1 MKSVTTLL
9 IRKRVIVAASLSLII
24 FSATISVLIGIGTA
38 PGTVIGNPD
47 VYVIT
52 SEDTDSLLSSRLD
65 ADLSDLLLENGFV
78 TNSSPE
84 IFAFAEIGGS
94 AIIIRGVDFQA
105 FMEVEGARLSGAMP
119 SNPSQGLIGSRL
131 ADRIHAEIGDRYPLV
146 GSFSPS
152 VSEVEIVGIITS
164 SSGVEDEL
172 MVSLPLSRCLT
183 GIATNSVSIIRVLGD
198 TAQLE
203 KMFGKDVPRFSIY
216 DLAVANRILG
226 IGRTTEVSLN
236 LKNWGDANGTAHV
249 MIMDMPDNI
258 TIIDSDYFIN
268 GSTTIALTTNYTFS
282 SIGNHTV
289 KAYISGA
296 FPQNISTNV
305 TVKGPF
311 LSLVVPSEIPQYHY
325 FTTIVV
331 NETLKAVVG
340 ATVSIGG
347 FDFVTNASG
356 SCLINANASLEPR
369 NYTISASSPGY
380 ESAIGH
386 IEIINSSL
394 LPPNA
399 TIRVYDIVLTPDVV
413 KVNEKCMFAYYVQ
426 NFGNSTG
433 SFQVSSYLDGA
444 LFTQNTVNLAP
455 LRTRVLFYNASFSSA
470 GEKTITCGQL
480 SATLTVEAHFEL
492 NPALIRLLVLYG
504 GSGTLD
510 PSRAELIYDTAK
522 ISEANILIVLVS
534 LAVLS
539 GMLVT
544 LGVSISFMREINDN
558 LKIIGILRSLG
569 ASSKQ
574 LLWIMF
580 KEAFLMS
587 LPAAAIGVMGGVVLA
602 FLISSTGS
610 LVAFGHFIRPVLD
623 PSFLIAATAGS
634 IAICIGS
641 SLVAG
646 LSVSRKGSMRMIRGL
661 KADIVAQVD
670 LKELLG
676 DE

>member
-1 MKSVTTLL
+1 MKSILTLL
-9 IRKRVIVAASLSLII
+9 IRKRVIVVASLSLII
-24 FSATISVLIGIGTA
+24 FSSTISVLMGIGAA
-38 PGTVIGNPD
+38 PGSVIGNPD

-52 SEDTDSLLSSRLD
+52 SKDTDSLLNSRLD
-65 ADLSDLLLENGFV
+65 ADLSNLLLENGFV

-84 IFAFAEIGGS
+84 IFAFADIGGS
-94 AIIIRGVDFQA
+94 AAIIRGVDFQA
-105 FMEVEGARLSGAMP
+105 FMGVEGARLVSGAMP
-119 SNPSQGLIGSRL
+119 SDPSQGLIGSRL
-131 ADRIHAEIGDRYPLV
+131 ADRIHAKIGDRYPLV
-146 GSFSPS
+146 GSFNPS

-164 SSGVEDEL
+164 SSGTEDEL
-172 MVSLPLSRCLT
+172 IVSLPLSRCLT

-198 TAQLE
+198 TAELE

-226 IGRTTEVSLN
+226 IGRMTEVSLN

-249 MIMDMPDNI
+249 TIMDMPDNI

-268 GSTTIALTTNYTFS
+268 SSTTIALTTNYTFS

-311 LSLVVPSEIPQYHY
+311 LSLVVPSKIPQYHY
-325 FTTIVV
+325 FTTVVV
-331 NETLKAVVG
+331 NETLKAVAG
-340 ATVSIGG
+340 ATVDIGG

-356 SCLINANASLEPR
+356 ICLINASLEPR
-369 NYTISASSPGY
+369 NYTINASSPGY

-646 LSVSRKGSMRMIRGL
+646 LSVSRKGSIRMIRGL

>member
-1 MKSVTTLL
+1 MRSVSTLL
-9 IRKRVIVAASLSLII
+9 IRKRVIVVASLSLII
-24 FSATISVLIGIGTA
+24 FSATISVLMGIGAA

-52 SEDTDSLLSSRLD
+52 SKATDSLLSSRLD
-65 ADLSDLLLENGFV
+65 VGLSDLLLENGFV

-94 AIIIRGVDFQA
+94 AAIIRGVDFQA
-105 FMEVEGARLSGAMP
+105 FMGVEGARLVSGAMP
-119 SNPSQGLIGSRL
+119 SDPSQGLIGSRL
-131 ADRIHAEIGDRYPLV
+131 ADRINAEIGDRYPLV
-146 GSFSPS
+146 GSFNPS

-172 MVSLPLSRCLT
+172 IVSLPLSRCLT
-183 GIATNSVSIIRVLGD
+183 GISSNSVSIIRVLGD

-203 KMFGKDVPRFSIY
+203 EMFGKDVPRFSIY

-236 LKNWGDANGTAHV
+236 LKNWGDVNGTAHV
-249 MIMDMPDNI
+249 IVVDMPDNI
-258 TIIDSDYFIN
+258 TIIESDYFIN
-268 GSTTIALTTNYTFS
+268 GSTTIALTSNYTFS
-282 SIGNHTV
+282 SIGNHSV

-311 LSLVVPSEIPQYHY
+311 LSLVIPSKMPQYHN
-325 FTTIVV
+325 FTASVI
-331 NETLKAVVG
+331 NQTLEAVSG
-340 ATVSIGG
+340 AAVSIGG

-356 SCLINANASLEPR
+356 SCLINASLAPG
-369 NYTISASSPGY
+369 NYTIDASSSGY

-386 IEIINSSL
+386 VEIINSSS
-394 LPPNA
+394 LPHNA
-399 TIRVYDIVLTPDVV
+399 TIRVYDVVLTPDVV
-413 KVNEKCMFAYYVQ
+413 KVNENCMIAFYVQ

-433 SFQVSSYLDGA
+433 SFQVSSYLGGA
-444 LFTQNTVNLAP
+444 LFTQKTVTLAP
-455 LRTRVLFYNASFSSA
+455 LKTAVLFYNISFSSA
-470 GEKTITCGQL
+470 GEKTITSGQA

-522 ISEANILIVLVS
+522 ISEANIIVVLVS

-574 LLWIMF
+574 LLGIMF
-580 KEAFLMS
+580 KEAFFVS
-587 LPAAAIGVMGGVVLA
+587 LPAAAIGIVGGVVLA
-602 FLISSTGS
+602 FLISSTGN
-610 LVAFGHFIRPVLD
+610 LVAFGHFIRPVFD
-623 PSFLIAATAGS
+623 PSFLIAATVGS
-634 IAICIGS
+634 IAICVGS
-641 SLVAG
+641 SLIVG
-646 LSVSRKGSMRMIRGL
+646 LSASRKGSIRMIRGL
-661 KADIVAQVD
+661 KDDIVTQVD

>member
-1 MKSVTTLL
+1 MKSILTLL
-9 IRKRVIVAASLSLII
+9 IRKRVIVVASLSLII
-24 FSATISVLIGIGTA
+24 FSSTISVLMGIGVA
-38 PGTVIGNPD
+38 PGSVIGNPD

-52 SEDTDSLLSSRLD
+52 SKDTDSLLNSRLD
-65 ADLSDLLLENGFV
+65 ADLSNLLLENGFV

-84 IFAFAEIGGS
+84 IFAFADIGGS
-94 AIIIRGVDFQA
+94 AAIIRGVDFQA
-105 FMEVEGARLSGAMP
+105 FMGVEGARLVSGAMP
-119 SNPSQGLIGSRL
+119 SDPSQGLIGWRL
-131 ADRIHAEIGDRYPLV
+131 ADRINAEIGDRYPLV
-146 GSFSPS
+146 GSFNPS
-152 VSEVEIVGIITS
+152 ISEVEIVGIISS

-172 MVSLPLSRCLT
+172 IVSLPMSRCLT

-226 IGRTTEVSLN
+226 VGRTTEVSLN
-236 LKNWGDANGTAHV
+236 LKNWGDANGTTHV
-249 MIMDMPDNI
+249 MIVDMPGNI

-268 GSTTIALTTNYTFS
+268 SSTTIALTTNYTFS

-311 LSLVVPSEIPQYHY
+311 LSLVVPSKIPQYHY
-325 FTTIVV
+325 FTTVVV
-331 NETLKAVVG
+331 NETLKAVAG
-340 ATVSIGG
+340 ATVDIGG

-356 SCLINANASLEPR
+356 ICLINASLEPR
-369 NYTISASSPGY
+369 NYTINASSPGY

-480 SATLTVEAHFEL
+480 SSTLTVEAHFEL

-602 FLISSTGS
+602 FLISSTGN

-634 IAICIGS
+634 IAICVGS
-641 SLVAG
+641 SLIAG
-646 LSVSRKGSMRMIRGL
+646 LSVSRKGSIRMIRGL

>member
-1 MKSVTTLL
+1 MKSDSTLL
-9 IRKRVIVAASLSLII
+9 IRKRMIVAASLSLII
-24 FSATISVLIGIGTA
+24 FSATISVLMGIGVA
-38 PGTVIGNPD
+38 PGAVIGNPD

-52 SEDTDSLLSSRLD
+52 SKDTDSLLNSRLD

-84 IFAFAEIGGS
+84 IFAFAEISGS
-94 AIIIRGVDFQA
+94 AAIIRGVDFQA
-105 FMEVEGARLSGAMP
+105 FMGVEGARLVSGEMP
-119 SNPSQGLIGSRL
+119 SDPSQGLIGLRL
-131 ADRIHAEIGDRYPLV
+131 ANRIHAEIGDRYPLV
-146 GSFSPS
+146 GSFNPS

-172 MVSLPLSRCLT
+172 IVSLPLARCLT

-198 TAQLE
+198 TVELE
-203 KMFGKDVPRFSIY
+203 KMFGKGVPRFSIY
-216 DLAVANRILG
+216 NLAVANRIIG

-249 MIMDMPDNI
+249 TVVDMPDNI
-258 TIIDSDYFIN
+258 TIIDNDYFIN
-268 GSTTIALTTNYTFS
+268 GSTVLALTENYTFS
-282 SIGNHTV
+282 SIGNHAV

-311 LSLVVPSEIPQYHY
+311 LSLVIPSKMPQYHN
-325 FTTIVV
+325 FTASVI
-331 NETLKAVVG
+331 NQNSGAVVG
-340 ATVSIGG
+340 ATVSINGSE
-347 FDFVTNASG
+347 FVTNSSG
-356 SCLINANASLEPR
+356 SCLINKSLEPG
-369 NYTISASSPGY
+369 NYTINASSPGY
-380 ESAIGH
+380 ESAFGH
-386 IEIINSSL
+386 VEIIDSSNISS
-394 LPPNA
+394 NA
-399 TIRVYDIVLTPDVV
+399 DISVYNIVLTPDVV
-413 KVNEKCMFAYYVQ
+413 KVRETFMMAFYLQ
-426 NFGNSTG
+426 NLGNSTG
-433 SFQVSSYLDGA
+433 SYQVTSYVGGA
-444 LFTQNTVNLAP
+444 LLTQRTVTLAP
-455 LRTRVLFYNASFSSA
+455 LKTTVLFYNISFSSA
-470 GEKTITCGQL
+470 GEKTITCGQI

-504 GSGTLD
+504 GSSTLD

-522 ISEANILIVLVS
+522 ISEGNILVVLVS

-544 LGVSISFMREINDN
+544 LGVSIGFMREINDN

-574 LLWIMF
+574 LLGIMF
-580 KEAFLMS
+580 KEAFLVS
-587 LPAAAIGVMGGVVLA
+587 LPAAVIGVIGGVVLA
-602 FLISSTGS
+602 FLISITGN

-623 PSFLIAATAGS
+623 PNFLITATAGS
-634 IAICIGS
+634 IAICVGS
-641 SLVAG
+641 SLIAG
-646 LSVSRKGSMRMIRGL
+646 LSVSRRGSIRMIRGL
-661 KADIVAQVD
+661 KDEAVAQVD